1 MMHSNL
7 NKGFVAT
14 AVGCVLATIL
24 SGVVHGR
31 LDGRWSAAPKLTEIG
46 SKLNSL
52 PDRVG
57 QWELVEEM
65 PLPQNAQDMLRCF
78 GSTNRV
84 YQNIDTG
91 DRVNF
96 AVMFGRRGPIA
107 VHTPE
112 VCYTGRGTKQSG
124 PTRKEIVPIDSV
136 NHSIWTVSFADS
148 QDNQPKLEVLYA
160 WSVGEEWVAADSP
173 RFWLTENLYKIQ
185 LAGPPPGD
193 GQESVALEFFRE
205 LIPQL
210 QSRIENTN

>member
-1 MMHSNL
+1 MSQTKR
-7 NKGFVAT
+7 NKGFLVT
-14 AVGCVLATIL
+14 AVGCVLATLL

-57 QWELVEEM
+57 QWELVEET
-65 PLPQNAQDMLRCF
+65 PLPQNAQDILRCF

-84 YQNIDTG
+84 YQNIDTA
-91 DRVNF
+91 DRVTV

-112 VCYTGRGTKQSG
+112 VCYSGRGTKQSG
-124 PTRKEIVPIDSV
+124 PTRREIVPIDSV
-136 NHSIWTVSFADS
+136 NHSVWTVSFEDN
-148 QDNQPKLEVLYA
+148 QDKQPKLEVLYA
-160 WSVGEEWVAADSP
+160 WSVGEEWVAADNP

-185 LAGPPPGD
+185 IAGPPTAK
-193 GQESVALEFFRE
+193 GQESVTLEFFRE

-210 QSRIENTN
+210 QTRIEHTN